1 MLVTPP
7 SPKSHRYV
15 TASPVS
21 GSVEAAPLK
30 LQTRPTHVGVV
41 NTAVG
46 ATLPGGSVI
55 VMGLMV
61 TVDVSP
67 YSSRTVRVGVK
78 VPAEVYVKLGRAP
91 VPVRV
96 LPKLHA

>member
-1 MLVTPP
+1 
-7 SPKSHRYV
+7 
-15 TASPVS
+15 
-21 GSVEAAPLK
+21 
-30 LQTRPTHVGVV
+30 
-41 NTAVG
+41 
-46 ATLPGGSVI
+46 
-55 VMGLMV
+55 MGLMV

-67 YSSRTVRVGVK
+67 YRTHRQVGVK